1 MRFFGLDAAKKTV
14 LITGGSLGAKG
25 INEAIGE
32 GIRQFDENDIQ
43 LVWQTGKPY
52 APTALALTAG
62 RKNIWVGDFI
72 ANMEMAYA
80 AADAVVARSGAM
92 TIAELCVA
100 GKAVVFVPYP
110 FAAEDHQTVN
120 AQRLVDRQAGLLVKD
135 SDAKG
140 KLVDAIIQLVKD
152 ERKQRE
158 LSANISKLAV
168 VDADKRIAGIIL
180 DTISDK
186 VTNNN

>member
-1 MRFFGLDAAKKTV
+1 
-14 LITGGSLGAKG
+14 
-25 INEAIGE
+25 
-32 GIRQFDENDIQ
+32 
-43 LVWQTGKPY
+43 
-52 APTALALTAG
+52 
-62 RKNIWVGDFI
+62 
-72 ANMEMAYA
+72 MEMAYA

-140 KLVDAIIQLVKD
+140 KLVDTIIQLVKD

-168 VDADKRIAGIIL
+168 VDADRRIAGIIL

-186 VTNNN
+186 VTTNK